1 MNIRDIDGLEAIRPL
16 NVVDYL
22 RSHGWVDS
30 GSSNRA
36 VAVYRRATE
45 RGEVK
50 ASVLLDDTFSDFA
63 VRMAEVA
70 DTISRVEA
78 RPLLAVVNDLLSP
91 PGDSLRFR
99 IDSESSEAGTL
110 SLHQSLQLRKGL
122 RNLLLAAAHSA
133 ITPQPHFARLSQAK
147 AVELVDACCERQSE
161 RGSYVASILVPV
173 VPPVGQLSLDEE
185 FGRRTTKTLF
195 SALQR
200 AERSAGNPDLL
211 MGEAERGVS
220 ANLLDALADIE
231 PRGQRSAVEVSVNW
245 LGGAPNEEFK
255 GTVRLPQG
263 AFRHFRS
270 VARALRE
277 MTPLQNTELEGYIIA
292 VSRERDEV
300 MGKATLATTVE
311 QLGETRVKV
320 ELDSRQYD
328 VAVDAHR
335 NGQRVRIVGTLKKV
349 GRGHLLEQHS
359 GLEVVADDR

>member
-1 MNIRDIDGLEAIRPL
+1 MNVREIVGLEAIRPL

-22 RSHGWVDS
+22 RSHGWVDTKS
-30 GSSNRA
+30 GNESY
-36 VAVYRRATE
+36 VVYRRETA
-45 RGEVK
+45 RGDVK
-50 ASVLLDDTFSDFA
+50 AKVLLDDTFSDFS
-63 VRMAEVA
+63 VRMAELA

-133 ITPQPHFARLSQAK
+133 ISPQPHFARLSQAK

-173 VPPVGQLSLDEE
+173 VPPVGQLSLDDE

-200 AERSAGNPDLL
+200 AERSAGNPDSL
-211 MGEAERGVS
+211 MGEVRHGVS
-220 ANLLDALADIE
+220 ANLLDALAEIE
-231 PRGQRSAVEVSVNW
+231 PDGQRSAVEVSVNW
-245 LGGAPNEEFK
+245 LRGAPDADFGK
-255 GTVRLPQG
+255 TIRLPQG
-263 AFRHFRS
+263 AFRNFRS

-292 VSRERDEV
+292 VSREVHEAAGR
-300 MGKATLATTVE
+300 ATLATTVE
-311 QLGETRVKV
+311 PLGETRVKL
-320 ELDSRQYD
+320 ELDAQQYA
-328 VAVDAHR
+328 VAVDAHKE
-335 NGQRVRIVGTLKKV
+335 GQRVRIVGTLKKA
-349 GRGHLLEQHS
+349 GRGHVLEQHS

>member
-1 MNIRDIDGLEAIRPL
+1 MNIREIDGLDAIRPL

-30 GSSNRA
+30 GTSDRT
-36 VAVYRRATE
+36 VAVYQRLTE

-50 ASVLLDDTFSDFA
+50 ARVLLDDTFSDFA

-70 DTISRVEA
+70 DTISRVES

-91 PGDSLRFR
+91 PGDALRFR

-133 ITPQPHFARLSQAK
+133 LIPQPHFARLSQAK
-147 AVELVDACCERQSE
+147 AVELVNACCERQSE

-173 VPPVGQLSLDEE
+173 VPPVGQLTLDEE

-200 AERSAGNPDLL
+200 AERSAANPDLL
-211 MGEAERGVS
+211 MGEFQHGVS
-220 ANLLDALADIE
+220 ANFLDALADIE
-231 PRGQRSAVEVSVNW
+231 PEGQRSAVEVSVNW
-245 LGGAPNEEFK
+245 LRGAPERDFDRA
-255 GTVRLPQG
+255 VRLPQT
-263 AFRHFRS
+263 AFRNFRS

-277 MTPLQNTELEGYIIA
+277 RTPLQNTELEGYIIA
-292 VSRERDEV
+292 VSREVDEPT
-300 MGKATLATTVE
+300 GRATLTTIVE
-311 QLGETRVKV
+311 PLGETRVKV
-320 ELDSRQYD
+320 ELDANQY
-328 VAVDAHR
+328 AAALDAHR
-335 NGQRVRIVGTLKKV
+335 DGQRVRVVGTLKKV
-349 GRGHLLEQHS
+349 GRGHVLEQHS
-359 GLEVVADDR
+359 GFEVVADDR